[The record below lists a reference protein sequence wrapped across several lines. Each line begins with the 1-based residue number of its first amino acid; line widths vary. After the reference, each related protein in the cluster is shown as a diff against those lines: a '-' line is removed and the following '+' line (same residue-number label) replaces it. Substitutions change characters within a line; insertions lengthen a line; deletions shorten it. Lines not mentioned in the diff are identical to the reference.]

1 MQRGGPS
8 GRGRDARRNAAVAGG
23 EESET
28 VGEWE
33 KCETGRGAM
42 GEGRLASG
50 FCPLVPWSIS
60 PLALRSAPHYPLVAT
75 ARRIHHGDTEVRR
88 REDLGDVE
96 EWETC
101 ETGRGAMGD
110 RKRDMTHDRFT
121 LVATHYPLVAT
132 ARRIHHGDTE
142 ARRREDL
149 GDVEEW
155 ETNETA
161 VAGGDRVE
169 AEDES
174 GRYGV
179 TSLNLNFGPQLRRD
193 RAAGSVKSA

>member
-1 MQRGGPS
+1 M
-8 GRGRDARRNAAVAGG
+8 
-23 EESET
+23 
-28 VGEWE
+28 
-33 KCETGRGAM
+33 
-42 GEGRLASG
+42 
-50 FCPLVPWSIS
+50 
-60 PLALRSAPHYPLVAT
+60 
-75 ARRIHHGDTEVRR
+75 
-88 REDLGDVE
+88 
-96 EWETC
+96 
-101 ETGRGAMGD
+101 
-110 RKRDMTHDRFT
+110 
-121 LVATHYPLVAT
+121 
-132 ARRIHHGDTE
+132 
-142 ARRREDL
+142 